1 MKRCQACEYFLAQDE
16 AHGICRRFPPTPIA
30 TDQGVISFF
39 PPMLNEGWC
48 GEHNE
53 EETEQ

>member
-48 GEHNE
+48 GEYIE
-53 EETEQ
+53 KESSK